1 MNCEPEFKRLQTKQC
16 RWVLMFSSCDLRS
29 ISGTYETA
37 QSLYVKCEPQRLEEL
52 LPHAVGQLDSA
63 KEIPVWVQGSGE
75 EQIGQPAVVDIE
87 SPAHI
92 VGSSP
97 LSTQP
102 LQAAPLC
109 VHHPRMLQHLQGKK
123 MELNFSTNLNPIKP

>member
-1 MNCEPEFKRLQTKQC
+1 M
-16 RWVLMFSSCDLRS
+16 RS

-63 KEIPVWVQGSGE
+63 KEIQFGAQGSGE
-75 EQIGQPAVVDIE
+75 EHIGQPAVVDIE

-97 LSTQP
+97 LNIQP
-102 LQAAPLC
+102 PPAILLC
-109 VHHPRMLQHLQGKK
+109 VHHPNMLQHLQVRKWG
-123 MELNFSTNLNPIKP
+123 